1 MAFHRIYN
9 PERLHELIDAILLIE
24 SDANLH
30 DLLQAIVKAATQL
43 VGARYGAMGVV
54 SSNGKSL
61 SQFITYGIDETTRTR
76 IGQAPLGE
84 GLRSVRGCSAR

>member
-43 VGARYGAMGVV
+43 VGARYGACLLYTSRCV
-54 SSNGKSL
+54 
-61 SQFITYGIDETTRTR
+61 
-76 IGQAPLGE
+76 
-84 GLRSVRGCSAR
+84 